1 SGGGGTSGW
10 RSCSSTSPARRDGG
24 GALIARADRE
34 LGLAYAAAPLL
45 RAVASR
51 THTVP
56 AVVVVVTAL
65 VHIHVVD
72 ERVST
77 LVKQVP
83 WGLMTA
89 AFGPLGAWARSS
101 RRRSPSSSR
110 ASRS

>member
-1 SGGGGTSGW
+1 MAAGLSLLAPIASSVW
-10 RSCSSTSPARRDGG
+10 RTRLRHSSERWH
-24 GALIARADRE
+24 RA
-34 LGLAYAAAPLL
+34 
-45 RAVASR
+45 
-51 THTVP
+51 HTVP

-72 ERVST
+72 ERVSS

-89 AFGPLGAWARSS
+89 AFVALGAWARSS

-110 ASRS
+110 ASRSTSTAPTASSRSTSPRATASA